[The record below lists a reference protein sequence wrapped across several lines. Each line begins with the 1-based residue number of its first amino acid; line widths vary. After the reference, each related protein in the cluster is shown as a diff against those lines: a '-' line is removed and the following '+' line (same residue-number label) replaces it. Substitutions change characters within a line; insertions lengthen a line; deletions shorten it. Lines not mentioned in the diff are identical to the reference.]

1 VSIESLPGSLDEPT
15 NFVKTRLGEDL
26 TTARILV
33 VDDNRVARG
42 LISLHLRSSGFK
54 NIGIVEDGFEALK
67 SIRAARPELVITDLL
82 MPKMGGVELC
92 RNLQADPMTSE
103 IPVLAQ
109 TASTD
114 PDLRAQA
121 FACGASD
128 LITKPFDPRE
138 LLYRVR
144 ILLERGRLIER
155 LSEFQR
161 RIADELSQAAAIQE
175 ALLPNEAVQ
184 NRLRAVCPIEVAGH
198 YEASDELGG
207 DIWGIELVGDQRVM
221 IFNAD
226 FAGHGLTAA
235 LNTMRLHSFINGGP
249 EKSRDPA
256 TLLSQLNQ
264 FLCDVLP
271 LGQYATMFCG
281 IMDFREHRIDYAW
294 AAAPP
299 MLLRSA
305 ADRPFE
311 IVQEPGFPLGVTRDA
326 TYENFTAA
334 FAPGATLLL
343 FSDALIETP
352 SPPDAAFNETSLCEF
367 VEMIAPASLPPEL
380 RGGVDP
386 FVSANGPHALRDG
399 VLREF
404 FSRIPTKPADD
415 LTLVAAH
422 HVMGEEP
429 R

>member
-1 VSIESLPGSLDEPT
+1 M
-15 NFVKTRLGEDL
+15 N
-26 TTARILV
+26 
-33 VDDNRVARG
+33 
-42 LISLHLRSSGFK
+42 
-54 NIGIVEDGFEALK
+54 GFE
-67 SIRAARPELVITDLL
+67 
-82 MPKMGGVELC
+82 LC
-92 RNLQADPMTSE
+92 QKLRADPKTSE
-103 IPVLAQ
+103 IPVLTQ

-128 LITKPFDPRE
+128 LLTKPFDPRE

-144 ILLERGRLIER
+144 ILLERGRLIDR

-161 RIADELSQAAAIQE
+161 RMADELRHAAAIQE
-175 ALLPNEAVQ
+175 ALLPSEA
-184 NRLRAVCPIEVAGH
+184 LLEHLKTICPMGVAGH

-207 DIWGIELVGDQRVM
+207 DIWGIELVGDQRAM
-221 IFNAD
+221 IFSAD

-235 LNTMRLHSFINGGP
+235 LNTMRLHSFVNGGP
-249 EKSRDPA
+249 EKSRSPA
-256 TLLSQLNQ
+256 VLLTQLNQ

-271 LGQYATMFCG
+271 PGQYATMFCG
-281 IMDFREHRIDYAW
+281 VMDFRESSIEYAT

-299 MLLRSA
+299 QLLRGA

-311 IVQEPGFPLGVTRDA
+311 IVQQPGFPLGVTRDA
-326 TYENFTAA
+326 TYENFKAP

-352 SPPDAAFNETSLCEF
+352 NHPDEAFTEHSLRDFVESVAPAIDPDAPPGFIDPFT
-367 VEMIAPASLPPEL
+367 PAS
-380 RGGVDP
+380 
-386 FVSANGPHALRDG
+386 GPHALRDC

-404 FSRIPTKPADD
+404 FSRISEKPADD
-415 LTLVAAH
+415 LTLVAAQH
-422 HVMGEEP
+422 LIAEET